1 MKTPEELIE
10 SKVGDILVKDGQ
22 EWIMRP
28 TTAALM
34 QMYADQVK
42 SAKTTK
48 TYPIICPS
56 CRGAKKIPAPLPVS
70 IMGYYEMDCPA
81 CTGMGVVP
89 CTETTEDTTETEKCY
104 TEKEVSEILNDE
116 MRCSEEMNENKTE

>member
-1 MKTPEELIE
+1 MKTT
-10 SKVGDILVKDGQ
+10 
-22 EWIMRP
+22 R
-28 TTAALM
+28 
-34 QMYADQVK
+34 
-42 SAKTTK
+42 

-56 CRGAKKIPAPLPVS
+56 CRGAKIVS
-70 IMGYYEMDCPA
+70 NPNFNPYTDDLMIACPA